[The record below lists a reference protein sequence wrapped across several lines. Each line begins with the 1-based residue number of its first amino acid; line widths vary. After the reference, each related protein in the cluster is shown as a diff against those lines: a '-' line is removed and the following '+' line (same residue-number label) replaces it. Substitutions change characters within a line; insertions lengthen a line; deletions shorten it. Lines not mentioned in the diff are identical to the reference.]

1 MRTSPPLDQQVHIV
15 TPTSS
20 GEAVAAALRR
30 ERTAQLTA
38 KAFLAG
44 TGGQG
49 MDTAIG
55 DLT

>member
-1 MRTSPPLDQQVHIV
+1 MHIV

-49 MDTAIG
+49 MDTVIG